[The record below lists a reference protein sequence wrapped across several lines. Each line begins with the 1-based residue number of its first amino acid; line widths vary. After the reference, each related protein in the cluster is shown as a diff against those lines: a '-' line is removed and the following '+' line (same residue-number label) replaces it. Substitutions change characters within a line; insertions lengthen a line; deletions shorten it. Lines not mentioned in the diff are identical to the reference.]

1 MSLQTFILKIVVGG
15 AGGVGKTTLLHRYL
29 HGLFK
34 DDTTMTI
41 GVSFVTKEVTRPNA
55 KIKLSLW
62 DLGGQDRF
70 RFLQKSYIQG
80 ARAGIVFFD
89 MTRID
94 TMVQVKDW
102 VTMFRECVSPQMPIV
117 LAGAKYDLVDPGM
130 LETTNEFAM
139 ETLNQLN
146 LSTYFMTSSRT
157 GMNVNELFNYLVD
170 VIIGQPCHEKVSAA
184 ATVE

>member
-1 MSLQTFILKIVVGG
+1 MQTFILKIVVGG

-41 GVSFVTKEVTRPNA
+41 GVSFVTKEINRPNA

-70 RFLQKSYIQG
+70 RFLQKSYVQG
-80 ARAGIVFFD
+80 ARAGIVFYD

-94 TMVQVKDW
+94 TMMQVKDW
-102 VTMFRECVSPQMPIV
+102 VTMFRDCVSPEMPIV
-117 LAGAKYDLVDPGM
+117 LAGAKYDLVDPAM
-130 LETTNEFAM
+130 LDSTNEFAKETM
-139 ETLNQLN
+139 EQLN

-157 GMNVNELFNYLVD
+157 GMNVNELFNHLVD
-170 VIIGQPCHEKVSAA
+170 VIIGAPCQEKAA
-184 ATVE
+184 AVATIE